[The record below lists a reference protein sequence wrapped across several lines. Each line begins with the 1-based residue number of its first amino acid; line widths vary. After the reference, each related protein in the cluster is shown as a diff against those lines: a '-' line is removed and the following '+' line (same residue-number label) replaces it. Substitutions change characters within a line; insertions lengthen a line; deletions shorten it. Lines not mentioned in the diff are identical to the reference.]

1 MRRFSLL
8 LVIFF
13 SICFQSF
20 AHIGHYNNL
29 NYLEYE
35 LFRNNKPIGYHKY
48 YFKREND
55 NLEIKSEVEFNI
67 TKLGVNIYKYKADSN
82 EYYEKDKF
90 LSFSAKTLQNKKE
103 KYVNIKYQKDKNN
116 LLIDGSSYKGDAD
129 INFIVGTWWNHEII
143 DAKAQISAVSGRI
156 IHQKVNFLGKK
167 QININGKDYNALHYN
182 FSSSDINLPEK
193 KKIKY

>member
-48 YFKREND
+48 YFKREKAI
-55 NLEIKSEVEFNI
+55 EAA
-67 TKLGVNIYKYKADSN
+67 YKYSDA
-82 EYYEKDKF
+82 
-90 LSFSAKTLQNKKE
+90 
-103 KYVNIKYQKDKNN
+103 
-116 LLIDGSSYKGDAD
+116 GD
-129 INFIVGTWWNHEII
+129 IVL
-143 DAKAQISAVSGRI
+143 AGRGDDF
-156 IHQKVNFLGKK
+156 V
-167 QININGKDYNALHYN
+167 
-182 FSSSDINLPEK
+182 
-193 KKIKY
+193 